1 MRLTLQTKLLGGF
14 GVVLI
19 LSAFVGLFAITKMNS
34 LNTTVDSLGTSDVPA
49 VAYMGQMTTMA
60 NKFRK
65 DQFHYIAA
73 VASDRP
79 SVVDDLKGD
88 NEDYA
93 ALKQQY
99 AAVAP
104 GDPNLAKF
112 DAALTDY
119 LAKSQAVQ
127 TLTDKGDKAGA
138 GAVLGTGPANDAW
151 DAVKT
156 AMADWQK
163 ARLGSAQANVD
174 DAASQF
180 HTARTLVI
188 VALIASLLIGLGIA
202 LVLSRSIRAQVKVVL
217 DRMRSLAEHDTP
229 SLKASLD
236 AAADGNLTVPVELV
250 TEPIEK
256 PGSDEIGDIQRSV
269 NLVRGNVHA
278 SVDAYATAQA
288 SIGGLL
294 GQVSVASQEVAA
306 QSEQMANT
314 SEESG
319 RAVGEIAS
327 AITEV
332 ATGANRQVLAV
343 EEASSAATRTA
354 TAAEDARSIARE
366 GASASAQATEAMGAV
381 RAATTEATAAIR
393 SLAAKSDEIGGIV
406 AAITGIAQQTNLLA
420 LNAAIEAAR
429 AGEQGRGFAV
439 VAEEVRKL
447 AEESQKAA
455 STIGDLIEEV
465 QGETERAVG
474 VVEEGATRAD
484 QGAETLDAARA
495 SFERIEEAVRG
506 VGDLIAEIATATNEV
521 AAVAE
526 QSSASTEQVSASTE
540 ETSAS
545 TQEIASSAQEL
556 AQTAEHLAD
565 LVGRFRFS
573 ADPVA

>member
-14 GVVLI
+14 GLVLI
-19 LSAFVGLFAITKMNS
+19 LSAVVGLFAITKMNA
-34 LNTTVDSLGTSDVPA
+34 LNATVADLGTTDVPA
-49 VAYMGQMTTMA
+49 VALMGQMTTMA

-79 SVVDDLKGD
+79 SVVEDLRGDDA
-88 NEDYA
+88 DYA
-93 ALKQQY
+93 ALKRQY
-99 AAVAP
+99 TAIAPDDRELAA
-104 GDPNLAKF
+104 F

-119 LAKSQAVQ
+119 LAKSTAVR
-127 TLTDKGDKAGA
+127 TLTDRGDQAGA

-156 AMADWQK
+156 AMANWQK
-163 ARLGSAQANVD
+163 ARLANAQGNVD
-174 DAASQF
+174 GAASRF

-188 VALIASLLIGLGIA
+188 ALLIASLLAGVGIA
-202 LVLSRSIRAQVKVVL
+202 LALSRAIRRQVALVL
-217 DRMRSLAEHDTP
+217 DRMRSLAERDTP
-229 SLKASLD
+229 SLEASLD
-236 AAADGNLTVPVELV
+236 AAARGDLTVPVELV
-250 TEPIEK
+250 TEPIAN
-256 PGSDEIGDIQRSV
+256 PGSDEIGDIQRAV
-269 NLVRGNVHA
+269 NRVRENVHA
-278 SVDAYATAQA
+278 SVNAYAAAQG

-294 GQVSVASQEVAA
+294 GQVSVASQQVAA
-306 QSEQMANT
+306 QSEQMAST
-314 SEESG
+314 CEESG
-319 RAVGEIAS
+319 RAVGEIAT

-332 ATGANRQVLAV
+332 ATGANRQVVAV
-343 EEASSAATRTA
+343 EEAGAAASRTA
-354 TAAEDARSIARE
+354 TAAEDARSVARE

-381 RAATTEATAAIR
+381 RAATTEATTAIR

-447 AEESQKAA
+447 AEESQQAA

-465 QGETERAVG
+465 QGETDRAVG

-484 QGAETLDAARA
+484 EGAQTLDAARA

-526 QSSASTEQVSASTE
+526 QSSASTEQVSASTQQ
-540 ETSAS
+540 TSAS
-545 TQEIASSAQEL
+545 TQQIAASAQEL
-556 AQTAEHLAD
+556 AQTADHLAD

-573 ADPVA
+573 AQPAA